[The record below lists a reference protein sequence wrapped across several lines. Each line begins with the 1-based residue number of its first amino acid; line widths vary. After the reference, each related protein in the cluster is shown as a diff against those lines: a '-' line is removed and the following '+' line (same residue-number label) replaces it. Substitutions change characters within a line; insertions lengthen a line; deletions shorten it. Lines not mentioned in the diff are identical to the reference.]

1 MAWRPTQYLIE
12 GELDNTRPGS
22 VTGWLLFAGMTGR
35 VHMALKGDFHRDIR
49 GKSVRLCGEGR
60 ESPAAQKYMEG
71 FAGMQFGTVGDMT
84 AGGEPRAYVDYGYF
98 EWYSVANGR
107 VVLELYPEQVQ
118 ILADEPVATSKADTG
133 AQPF

>member
-71 FAGMQFGTVGDMT
+71 FAGMQLGTVGDMT
-84 AGGEPRAYVDYGYF
+84 AGGQPRDYVDYGYF

-107 VVLELYPEQVQ
+107 VVLELYPEQVH
-118 ILADEPVATSKADTG
+118 ILTNELVG
-133 AQPF
+133 ASTPGSRPQPL